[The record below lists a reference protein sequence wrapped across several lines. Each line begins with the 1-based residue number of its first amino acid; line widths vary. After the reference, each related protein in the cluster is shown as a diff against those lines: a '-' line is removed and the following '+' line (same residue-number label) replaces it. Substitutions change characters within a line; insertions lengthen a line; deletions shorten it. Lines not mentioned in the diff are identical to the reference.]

1 MQSVFLIMLTTRQML
16 YFEALA
22 ETGHFGRA
30 AERVHVSQPA
40 LSAQIA
46 EMERNLGF
54 ALLERRTGGALVTP
68 RGAEV
73 LQRVRGILQELRL
86 IEREARIEAGF
97 FNGVIRLGIIPTIAP
112 YLLPN
117 LVPAL
122 RSAHPALRLEIKE
135 TTTAQLVSA
144 LTANEIDAFIAAAP
158 TDGPGLSA
166 MPLFSDRFFVASASN
181 EQDILFSSAQ
191 GGFPVER
198 LLLLEEGHC
207 LRNQALDV
215 CGYGPGRR
223 LVNYGATSLTTL
235 LQMVEHGM
243 GITLVPE
250 IALDAECRH
259 RDLSIAPFGDP
270 APSRQITLFYPSRA
284 ASIEDHSELASIIGQ
299 CAQPLLSGSPIQSQD
314 VKQKHPAD

>member
-1 MQSVFLIMLTTRQML
+1 MLSTRQML

-30 AERVHVSQPA
+30 AGRARVSQPA

-46 EMERNLGF
+46 EMERSLGF
-54 ALLERRTGGALVTP
+54 LLVERRTGGAVVTP
-68 RGAEV
+68 RGAQV
-73 LQRVRGILQELRL
+73 LQRVRSVLQELRL
-86 IEREARIEAGF
+86 IDREARIETGF
-97 FNGVIRLGIIPTIAP
+97 FNGVLRLGIIPTIAP

-122 RSAHPALRLEIKE
+122 RSAHAALWLEIKE
-135 TTTAQLVSA
+135 TTTAQLVAA
-144 LTANEIDAFIAAAP
+144 LAANEIDAFIAAAP
-158 TDGPGLSA
+158 IDGPGLSA
-166 MPLFSDRFFVASASN
+166 KALFNDRFFVASASN

-207 LRNQALDV
+207 LRSQALDV

-250 IALDAECRH
+250 IALEAECRH
-259 RDLSIAPFGDP
+259 RDLGIAPFGDP
-270 APSRQITLFYPSRA
+270 APSRQITLFYPLRA
-284 ASIEDHSELASIIGQ
+284 ANVQDHSELALIICQ
-299 CAQPLLSGSPIQSQD
+299 SAQPLLSGSVKLPQD
-314 VKQKHPAD
+314 LKQKHPAK

>member
-1 MQSVFLIMLTTRQML
+1 MLTTRQML

-46 EMERNLGF
+46 ELERSLGF
-54 ALLERRTGGALVTP
+54 AVIERRVGGAVVTP

-73 LQRVRGILQELRL
+73 LHRVRGVLQELRL

-97 FNGVIRLGIIPTIAP
+97 FNGVLRLGIIPTIAP

-117 LVPAL
+117 LIPAL
-122 RSAHPALRLEIKE
+122 RAAHPALRIEIKE
-135 TTTAQLVSA
+135 TTTAQLVVA
-144 LTANEIDAFIAAAP
+144 LAANEMDAFIAAAP
-158 TDGPGLSA
+158 IDEPGLFT
-166 MPLFSDRFFVASASN
+166 MPLFKDRFFVASASN
-181 EQDILFSSAQ
+181 EKDVLSSSAH

-207 LRNQALDV
+207 LRDQALDV
-215 CGYGPGRR
+215 CGFRPGRR

-259 RDLSIAPFGDP
+259 RNLSITAIGDP
-270 APSRQITLFYPSRA
+270 APSRLVALFYPSRA
-284 ASIEDHSELASIIGQ
+284 ANAGDHSALAEMANRS
-299 CAQPLLSGSPIQSQD
+299 AQPLISGVMKPRPDSN
-314 VKQKHPAD
+314 

>member
-1 MQSVFLIMLTTRQML
+1 MQSVFPIMLTTRQML

-22 ETGHFGRA
+22 EAGHFGRA

-54 ALLERRTGGALVTP
+54 ALVERRVSGAVVTP
-68 RGAEV
+68 RGREV
-73 LQRVRGILQELRL
+73 LQRVRSILRELRL
-86 IEREARIEAGF
+86 IAREARIEAGF
-97 FNGVIRLGIIPTIAP
+97 FNGVLRLGIIPTIAP

-122 RSAHPALRLEIKE
+122 RTAHAALRLEIKE
-135 TTTAQLVSA
+135 TTTAQLVAA
-144 LTANEIDAFIAAAP
+144 LMANEIDAFIAAAP
-158 TDGPGLSA
+158 IDEPGLFTK
-166 MPLFSDRFFVASASN
+166 PLFNDRFFVASASD
-181 EQDILFSSAQ
+181 EQDVLFSSAQ

-207 LRNQALDV
+207 LRNQALEV

-250 IALDAECRH
+250 IALEAECRH
-259 RDLSIAPFGDP
+259 RNLSIIPFGNP
-270 APSRQITLFYPSRA
+270 APSRQITLFYPLRA
-284 ASIEDHSELASIIGQ
+284 ANIEDHSELASIASQ
-299 CAQPLLSGSPIQSQD
+299 CAQPLLSGSSIQSQG
-314 VKQKHPAD
+314 VKQKHPAE

>member
-1 MQSVFLIMLTTRQML
+1 MLTTRQML

-30 AERVHVSQPA
+30 AERAHVSQPA

-46 EMERNLGF
+46 EMERSLGF
-54 ALLERRTGGALVTP
+54 AIVERRVGGAVVTP

-73 LQRVRGILQELRL
+73 LDRVRGILRDLRQ
-86 IEREARIEAGF
+86 IESDARLEAGF
-97 FNGVIRLGIIPTIAP
+97 FNGVLRLGIIPTIAP

-122 RSAHPALRLEIKE
+122 RAAHPALRLEIKE
-135 TTTAQLVSA
+135 TTTAQLTAA
-144 LTANEIDAFIAAAP
+144 LAANEVDAFIAAAP
-158 TDGPGLSA
+158 IDGPGIHA
-166 MPLFSDRFFVASASN
+166 MPLFEDRFFVASASN
-181 EQDILFSSAQ
+181 ERDILASSSH

-250 IALDAECRH
+250 IALHAECRH
-259 RDLSIAPFGDP
+259 RDIRITPFGDP
-270 APSRQITLFYPSRA
+270 APARQITLFYSSRA
-284 ASIEDHSELASIIGQ
+284 ANAADLAELAKLVSGSGT
-299 CAQPLLSGSPIQSQD
+299 PLLAKPARESR
-314 VKQKHPAD
+314 QKRPAE

>member
-1 MQSVFLIMLTTRQML
+1 MSRSRL
-16 YFEALA
+16 YRRRSPKWSAILAL
-22 ETGHFGRA
+22 R
-30 AERVHVSQPA
+30 
-40 LSAQIA
+40 II
-46 EMERNLGF
+46 
-54 ALLERRTGGALVTP
+54 ERRVGGALVTP
-68 RGAEV
+68 RGVEV
-73 LQRVRGILQELRL
+73 LRRVRGILQELRL
-86 IEREARIEAGF
+86 IEREARAEAGF
-97 FNGVIRLGIIPTIAP
+97 FNGVLRIGIIPTIAP

-122 RSAHPALRLEIKE
+122 RAAHPALRLEIKE
-135 TTTAQLVSA
+135 TTTAQLVAA
-144 LTANEIDAFIAAAP
+144 LLANEIDAFIAAAP
-158 TDGPGLSA
+158 IDAPGLFA
-166 MPLFSDRFFVASASN
+166 KPLFNDRFFVASASN
-181 EQDILFSSAQ
+181 ERDILASPEH

-250 IALDAECRH
+250 IALEAECRH

-270 APSRQITLFYPSRA
+270 APSRQITLFYPSRTA
-284 ASIEDHSELASIIGQ
+284 NVEDQSELADIAILS
-299 CAQPLLSGSPIQSQD
+299 AQPLLSGSSKYKNTRRSDPPGAFS
-314 VKQKHPAD
+314 

>member
-1 MQSVFLIMLTTRQML
+1 MLTTRQML

-30 AERVHVSQPA
+30 AARAHVSQPA

-54 ALLERRTGGALVTP
+54 AIVERRVGGALVTP

-73 LQRVRGILQELRL
+73 LQRVRSVLRELRL
-86 IEREARIEAGF
+86 IERESRAEAGF
-97 FNGVIRLGIIPTIAP
+97 FNGVLRLGIIPTIAP

-122 RSAHPALRLEIKE
+122 RSSHPLLRLEIKE
-135 TTTAQLVSA
+135 TTTAQLVAA
-144 LTANEIDAFIAAAP
+144 LAANGIDAFIAAAP
-158 TDGPGLSA
+158 IDAPGLFA
-166 MPLFSDRFFVASASN
+166 KPLFNDRFFVASASN
-181 EQDILFSSAQ
+181 EQDILASSEHR
-191 GGFPVER
+191 GFPVER

-207 LRNQALDV
+207 LRDQALDV

-235 LQMVEHGM
+235 LQMVEHGL
-243 GITLVPE
+243 GLTLVPE

-259 RDLSIAPFGDP
+259 RDLSIVPFSDP
-270 APSRQITLFYPSRA
+270 APSRQIALFYPSRA
-284 ASIEDHSELASIIGQ
+284 ANIQDHDELADIASLS
-299 CAQPLLSGSPIQSQD
+299 AQPLLSGSAKYENARQSNPPGIVSQ
-314 VKQKHPAD
+314 H

>member
-1 MQSVFLIMLTTRQML
+1 MLTTRQML

-30 AERVHVSQPA
+30 AERAHVSQPA

-46 EMERNLGF
+46 EMERSLGF
-54 ALLERRTGGALVTP
+54 PLVERRVGGAVLTP

-73 LQRVRGILQELRL
+73 LQRVRSALQELRL
-86 IEREARIEAGF
+86 IEREARAKAGF
-97 FNGVIRLGIIPTIAP
+97 FNGVLRLGIIPTIAP

-122 RSAHPALRLEIKE
+122 RAAHPALRLEIKE
-135 TTTAQLVSA
+135 TTTAQLVAA
-144 LTANEIDAFIAAAP
+144 LLANEIDTFIAAAP
-158 TDGPGLSA
+158 IDAPGLFA
-166 MPLFSDRFFVASASN
+166 KPLFDDRFFVASASN
-181 EQDILFSSAQ
+181 EQDILVSPDH

-243 GITLVPE
+243 GLTLVPE
-250 IALDAECRH
+250 IALEAECRH
-259 RDLSIAPFGDP
+259 RDISIAPFSDP
-270 APSRQITLFYPSRA
+270 APSRQITLFYSSKTA
-284 ASIEDHSELASIIGQ
+284 NVEDQSELAAIALRA
-299 CAQPLLSGSPIQSQD
+299 AQPLLSGAP
-314 VKQKHPAD
+314 K

>member
-1 MQSVFLIMLTTRQML
+1 MLTTRQML

-46 EMERNLGF
+46 EMERSLGF
-54 ALLERRTGGALVTP
+54 ALIERRASGAIVTP

-73 LQRVRGILQELRL
+73 LHRVRSVLQELRL
-86 IEREARIEAGF
+86 IDREARIEAGF
-97 FNGVIRLGIIPTIAP
+97 FNGVLRLGIIPTIAP

-122 RSAHPALRLEIKE
+122 RAGHPALRLEIKE
-135 TTTAQLVSA
+135 TTTAQLVAA
-144 LTANEIDAFIAAAP
+144 LAANEIDAFIAAAP
-158 TDGPGLSA
+158 IDEPGLFA
-166 MPLFSDRFFVASASN
+166 MPLFQDRFFVASASN
-181 EQDILFSSAQ
+181 EQDILASSEH

-223 LVNYGATSLTTL
+223 LVNFGATSLTTL

-250 IALDAECRH
+250 IALEAECRH

-270 APSRQITLFYPSRA
+270 APSRQITLFYPLRA
-284 ASIEDHSELASIIGQ
+284 ANAENHAELAQIVSLA
-299 CAQPLLSGSPIQSQD
+299 AQPLLSGSLDTSLAL
-314 VKQKHPAD
+314 KQKHPAK

>member
-1 MQSVFLIMLTTRQML
+1 MLTTRQML

-30 AERVHVSQPA
+30 AERAHVSQPA

-54 ALLERRTGGALVTP
+54 SLVERRVGGALVTP

-73 LQRVRGILQELRL
+73 LQRVRSVLQELRL
-86 IEREARIEAGF
+86 IERESRAEAGF
-97 FNGVIRLGIIPTIAP
+97 FNGVLRLGIIPTIAP
-112 YLLPN
+112 YLLPS

-122 RSAHPALRLEIKE
+122 RAAHPALRLEIKE
-135 TTTAQLVSA
+135 TTTAQLVAA
-144 LTANEIDAFIAAAP
+144 LLENEIDAFIAAAP
-158 TDGPGLSA
+158 IDGPGLSA
-166 MPLFSDRFFVASASN
+166 KSLFSDRFFVASASN
-181 EQDILFSSAQ
+181 EQDILASSEH

-259 RDLSIAPFGDP
+259 RDIHIAPFGDP
-270 APSRQITLFYPSRA
+270 APARQITLFYPSKT
-284 ASIEDHSELASIIGQ
+284 SNIEDHAELASIAIRS
-299 CAQPLLSGSPIQSQD
+299 AQPLLSGSANYKNARRSDP
-314 VKQKHPAD
+314 PGAF

>member
-1 MQSVFLIMLTTRQML
+1 MLTTRQML

-30 AERVHVSQPA
+30 AERAHVSQPA

-54 ALLERRTGGALVTP
+54 AIIERRIGGALVTP

-73 LQRVRGILQELRL
+73 LRRVRGILQELRL
-86 IEREARIEAGF
+86 IEREARAEAGF
-97 FNGVIRLGIIPTIAP
+97 FNGVLRLGIIPTIAP

-122 RSAHPALRLEIKE
+122 RSSHPALRLEIKE
-135 TTTAQLVSA
+135 TTTALLVAA
-144 LTANEIDAFIAAAP
+144 LAANEIDAFIAAAP
-158 TDGPGLSA
+158 IDAPGLSA
-166 MPLFSDRFFVASASN
+166 KPLFNDRFFVASASN
-181 EQDILFSSAQ
+181 ERDILSSTAH

-207 LRNQALDV
+207 LRDQALDV
-215 CGYGPGRR
+215 CGFRPGRR

-243 GITLVPE
+243 GLTLVPE

-259 RDLSIAPFGDP
+259 RDLSILPFSDP
-270 APSRQITLFYPSRA
+270 APSRQITLFHPSRA
-284 ASIEDHSELASIIGQ
+284 ANIEDHAELASIAIQ
-299 CAQPLLSGSPIQSQD
+299 SAQPLLSGYSIQFQGFE
-314 VKQKHPAD
+314 QKHPAQ

>member
-1 MQSVFLIMLTTRQML
+1 MLTTRQML

-30 AERVHVSQPA
+30 AERAHVSQPA

-46 EMERNLGF
+46 GIERNLGF
-54 ALLERRTGGALVTP
+54 AVIERRASGAVVTP

-73 LQRVRGILQELRL
+73 LQRVSSILQELRL
-86 IEREARIEAGF
+86 IEREARVKAGF
-97 FNGVIRLGIIPTIAP
+97 FNGVLRLGMIPTIAP

-122 RSAHPALRLEIKE
+122 RAAHPALRLEIRE
-135 TTTAQLVSA
+135 TTTAQLVTA
-144 LTANEIDAFIAAAP
+144 LAVNEIDAFIAAAP
-158 TDGPGLSA
+158 IDGPGLFA
-166 MPLFSDRFFVASASN
+166 KPLFNDRFFVASASN
-181 EQDILFSSAQ
+181 ERDILVSSAQ

-250 IALDAECRH
+250 MALDAECRH
-259 RDLSIAPFGDP
+259 RNLSIAPFGDP
-270 APSRQITLFYPSRA
+270 APSRQVTLFYPSRA
-284 ASIEDHSELASIIGQ
+284 ANVEDHAELALISRRS
-299 CAQPLLSGSPIQSQD
+299 AQPLFAGSLKQTED
-314 VKQKHPAD
+314 DKQKHPAN

>member
-1 MQSVFLIMLTTRQML
+1 MLTTRQML

-30 AERVHVSQPA
+30 AARAHVSQPA
-40 LSAQIA
+40 LSAQIT

-54 ALLERRTGGALVTP
+54 AVIERRAGGSVLTP

-73 LQRVRGILQELRL
+73 LQRVRSILQEMRL
-86 IEREARIEAGF
+86 IEQEARAGAGF
-97 FNGVIRLGIIPTIAP
+97 FSGVLRLGLIPTIAP
-112 YLLPN
+112 YLLPH

-122 RSAHPALRLEIKE
+122 RAAHPQLRLEIKE
-135 TTTAQLVSA
+135 TTTAQLVAA
-144 LTANEIDAFIAAAP
+144 LNANEIDAFVAAAP
-158 TDGPGLSA
+158 IDAPGLA
-166 MPLFSDRFFVASASN
+166 DKPLFDDRFFVASASN
-181 EQDILFSSAQ
+181 EQDILASSEH

-243 GITLVPE
+243 GLTLVPE

-259 RDLSIAPFGDP
+259 RDISIAPFGDP
-270 APSRQITLFYPSRA
+270 APMRQITLFFPSRTA
-284 ASIEDHSELASIIGQ
+284 NMEDHAELAFIATRA
-299 CAQPLLSGSPIQSQD
+299 AQPLLSGAPIQNTRRTDPPGASS
-314 VKQKHPAD
+314 